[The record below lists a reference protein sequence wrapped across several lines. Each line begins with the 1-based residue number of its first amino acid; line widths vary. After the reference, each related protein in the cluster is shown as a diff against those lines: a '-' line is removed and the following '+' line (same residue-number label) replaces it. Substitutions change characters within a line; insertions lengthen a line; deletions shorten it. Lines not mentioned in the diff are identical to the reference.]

1 MLTSKENSMILKIII
16 ILVILKDMTF
26 WKEYGGNCQ
35 MKSESAVKNTEI
47 EYVLGS
53 ETEHD
58 VDFKHL

>member
-1 MLTSKENSMILKIII
+1 MILKIII